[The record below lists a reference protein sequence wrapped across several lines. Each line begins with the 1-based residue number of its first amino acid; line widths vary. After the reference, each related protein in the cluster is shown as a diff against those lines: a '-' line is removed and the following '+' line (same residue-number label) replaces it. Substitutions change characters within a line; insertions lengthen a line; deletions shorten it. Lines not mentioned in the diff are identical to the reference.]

1 MAEVLR
7 GAVVGGSTLVAPA
20 PVWDPVTASAMTAE
34 REAAE
39 REGYARGVADGRAE
53 VAAEIARV
61 GGALTAALDHLHA
74 ELAAQRD
81 TATAVDLE
89 LVIGVVD
96 AVLGAAPPAA
106 AMTVLDRV
114 REAAALL
121 DDPNLE
127 VRLNPADLAVIA
139 GAALD
144 PRLELVGD
152 DTVGPGEAEVTGTWG
167 RADLRRAAL
176 RDAALAQLAGPL
188 AGPEAALDG
197 SDAEVSG

>member
-1 MAEVLR
+1 LAEILR

-20 PVWDPVTASAMTAE
+20 PVWDAVTASAITAE
-34 REAAE
+34 REAAK

-53 VAAEIARV
+53 VAAELARV

-81 TATAVDLE
+81 AATAVDLE
-89 LVIGVVD
+89 LVLGVVE
-96 AVLGAAPPAA
+96 AVLGVAPPAA
-106 AMTVLDRV
+106 ATTVLDRV
-114 REAAALL
+114 REAAAML
-121 DDPNLE
+121 DDPSLE
-127 VRLNPADLAVIA
+127 VRINPGDLAVIA

-152 DTVGPGEAEVTGTWG
+152 DTVAPGEAEVNGTWG

-176 RDAALAQLAGPL
+176 RDAALAQLAGP
-188 AGPEAALDG
+188 EAPVDS

>member
-39 REGYARGVADGRAE
+39 RQGYARGVADGRAE
-53 VAAEIARV
+53 VAAELARV

-74 ELAAQRD
+74 EVAAQREV
-81 TATAVDLE
+81 ATAVDLD
-89 LVIGVVD
+89 LVLGVVD
-96 AVLGAAPPAA
+96 AVLGAAPPTAA
-106 AMTVLDRV
+106 LTLLERV
-114 REAAALL
+114 REAAAVL
-121 DDPNLE
+121 DDPTLQ
-127 VRLNPADLAVIA
+127 VRLHPSDLAVVS
-139 GAALD
+139 GAAVD

-152 DTVGPGEAEVTGTWG
+152 DTVTPGEAEVTGTWG

-176 RDAALAQLAGPL
+176 RDAALAQLVASS
-188 AGPEAALDG
+188 EAPAAPATG
-197 SDAEVSG
+197 SDAEVPA